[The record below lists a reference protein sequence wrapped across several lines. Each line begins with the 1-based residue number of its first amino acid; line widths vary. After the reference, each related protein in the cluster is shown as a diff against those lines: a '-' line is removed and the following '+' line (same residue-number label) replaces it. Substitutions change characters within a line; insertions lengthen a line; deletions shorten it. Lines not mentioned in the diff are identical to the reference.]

1 MDDILSSLKRMFSR
15 KNTEKEKPKKPIQ
28 IIRHDPN
35 TGNELNLNYPSR
47 LLDDKYNEVS
57 FQDENTGEVYDV
69 YRAWMRHYKSY
80 GARIPG
86 HSKVIIYQVLHGSD
100 GLNHDLLFQV
110 ALEAIEVLKQNPT
123 DDEAIDIGVFEMN
136 SKGEWVPT
144 KKKFK
149 IVDADK
155 IAPINQAKHTK
166 ENGQTREE

>member
-1 MDDILSSLKRMFSR
+1 MDDILSSLRKMFSR
-15 KNTEKEKPKKPIQ
+15 KNTKQEKPNKPIQ

-69 YRAWMRHYKSY
+69 YRAWMRYYKSY

-123 DDEAIDIGVFEMN
+123 DDEAIDVGVFEMN
-136 SKGEWVPT
+136 SKGEWGST
-144 KKKFK
+144 HKNLKYLYEK
-149 IVDADK
+149 IIV
-155 IAPINQAKHTK
+155 PINQ
-166 ENGQTREE
+166 RELQKGKDR

>member
-1 MDDILSSLKRMFSR
+1 MDILRSLGELFSG
-15 KNTEKEKPKKPIQ
+15 KNTKKEKPNKPIQ

-57 FQDENTGEVYDV
+57 FQDKDTGEVYDV
-69 YRAWMRHYKSY
+69 YLARMRYYKSY

-86 HSKVIIYQVLHGSD
+86 HSKVIIYQVLQGSD
-100 GLNHDLLFQV
+100 GLNYDLLVQV
-110 ALEAIEVLKQNPT
+110 GLEAIEVLKQNPT
-123 DDEAIDIGVFEMN
+123 DDEAIDVGVFEMN

-149 IVDADK
+149 AVDADK
-155 IAPINQAKHTK
+155 IAPINQAKRTK

>member
-1 MDDILSSLKRMFSR
+1 MDDILRSLRKMFFR
-15 KNTEKEKPKKPIQ
+15 ENKEEGEPKEPIQ

-47 LLDDKYNEVS
+47 LLDDNYNEVS
-57 FQDENTGEVYDV
+57 FQDKDTGEVYDV

-86 HSKVIIYQVLHGSD
+86 HSKVIIYQVIHGSD

-110 ALEAIEVLKQNPT
+110 GLEAIEVLKQNPT
-123 DDEAIDIGVFEMN
+123 DDEAIDVGVFEMN

-149 IVDADK
+149 TVDADK